1 MKLLDDKSVSFFF
14 IFCMGVILSVLAYL
28 TYGIYGEYQRIELEV
43 ENREIFSSLNTL
55 LEGVER
61 ERIESAIY
69 ISRKNETTL
78 SRLQERRKELDSIIN
93 KNREIILNR
102 ESLIPILKEL
112 KDVRKRVD
120 VQNLDYLE
128 MLFDY
133 YQSRISRPIV
143 SYMSR
148 IVDSNNRVNELKLI
162 RLRESINM
170 ESSFLAFI
178 LTESRAMS
186 SEDLAYWDAL
196 LAKRVLPNFVPFKN
210 KNIASKVNEILN
222 METFSKIGFENR
234 VQIFIESAKGE
245 YSISLKEWLEKV
257 SQKTKRIKDAQNILI
272 DEDTIN
278 LERQLLS
285 KEREM
290 NKYIFIS
297 LLVLILLILLLAI
310 LHILTSINRDRLFL
324 KDTLRDIEVDLDER
338 KKREIKEILQRNDSI
353 EIYKFL
359 ANAIKEPNRAKDLFL
374 ANMSHE
380 IRTPLNGI
388 VGFTKLLKDT
398 PLFEDQK
405 EMVEIIENSS
415 NNLIKIVNDILD
427 FSKIKAGKIDLEIIP
442 FDPIKKFEAT
452 IDTHIAQAREKK
464 IELKVSVD
472 PYISTEL
479 LGDPTKISQ
488 IMTNL
493 ISNAIKF
500 TPSSGDIEIS
510 ILQISQ
516 TKEDAVLKFSVK
528 DSGIGISPKEKSK
541 IFDAFSQADVSTSRK
556 YGGTGLGLSIAS
568 QFIKRMGGKL
578 EIESSRGEGS
588 LFFFSLKLKK
598 PKEIQKRIRLE
609 LEQFKVGYISPHNN
623 KKVDANLKTYVE
635 YTGAEFRTYEQ
646 DELLNLSS
654 YSLPN
659 LLFIDYASFDKE
671 RQIIPF
677 LKLSSKIVLILA
689 DDRKKEL
696 YRIRNSIDRVL
707 YKPINFSR
715 TIKSLE
721 ILNNTLSKSS
731 QKTKSSPQK
740 FEGARALVAEDNL
753 INQKLMRTIL
763 NRFAIDVTIVDNG
776 EKALKCR
783 KENQYDIIF
792 MDVQMPVMGGIEA
805 TENILDFE
813 IEQNKRHIPI
823 VALTA
828 NALQGDKEKYINF
841 GMDDYLSKPMSIER
855 LKEILIKFV

>member
-1 MKLLDDKSVSFFF
+1 
-14 IFCMGVILSVLAYL
+14 MGVILSVLAYL

-133 YQSRISRPIV
+133 YQSRISRAIV

-148 IVDSNNRVNELKLI
+148 IVDSNNRVNEFKLI